1 MKLAI
6 IAAIALNRAIGAG
19 GALPWHLSEDLK
31 RFKRLT
37 TGHAILMGHK
47 TFVSLGRPLPNRRNV
62 VLSRSPVPG
71 AETYPSVND
80 ALNAL
85 ADEEWVFVIGGGDVY
100 RQLLDRADRLY
111 LTRVDRDVEGDTYF
125 PEYEH
130 LLGTVYTLVASEQRD
145 GYRFEDYVRR
155 DTESGSGDRTE
166 HEKRE
171 REE

>member
-6 IAAIALNRAIGAG
+6 IAAIARNRAIGAG
-19 GALPWHLSEDLK
+19 GTLPWHLSDDLK

-37 TGHAILMGHK
+37 TGHAVLMGRK

-71 AETYPSVND
+71 VETYPSVSA

-85 ADEEWVFVIGGGDVY
+85 AEEEWVFVIGGGDVY

-111 LTRVDRDVEGDTYF
+111 LTRVDRDVEADTYF

-130 LLGTVYTLVASEQRD
+130 LLSTVYTLVASEQRE

-155 DTESGSGDRTE
+155 DAESGSGDRTK
-166 HEKRE
+166 HEQRE